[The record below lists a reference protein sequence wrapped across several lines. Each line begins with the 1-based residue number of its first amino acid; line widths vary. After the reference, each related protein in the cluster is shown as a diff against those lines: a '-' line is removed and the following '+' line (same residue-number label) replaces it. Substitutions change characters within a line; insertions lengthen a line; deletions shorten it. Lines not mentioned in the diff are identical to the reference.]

1 MDSVRTLLETKGSA
15 VFTVGPELP
24 VIDALNVMAD
34 HNVGALIV
42 VSGSDIAGIF
52 SERDYARKV
61 ALRGRSEGTT
71 VVKDVMTKDVFTVT
85 TEYSIDACMALMT
98 AKHIRH
104 LPVVE
109 SGRLIGMISIGD
121 VVKSVIAEREQ
132 TIQQLTNYITGNRT

>member
-1 MDSVRTLLETKGSA
+1 MDSVRALLEVKGAA
-15 VFTVGPELP
+15 VFSVTPDLP
-24 VIDALNVMAD
+24 VIDALRVMAD

-42 VSGSDIAGIF
+42 LSGGDIAGIF

-71 VVKDVMTKDVFTVT
+71 TVNDVMTRDVFTVT
-85 TEYSIDACMALMT
+85 TEHSVEACMALMT

-132 TIQQLTNYITGNRT
+132 TIQQLTNYITGSRT

>member
-1 MDSVRTLLETKGSA
+1 MDSVRALLEVKGST
-15 VFTVGPELP
+15 VFSVAPEMP
-24 VIDALNVMAD
+24 VIDALRVMAD

-42 VSGSDIAGIF
+42 LSGDEIAGIF

-71 VVKDVMTKDVFTVT
+71 AVNDVMTKDVFTVT
-85 TEYSIDACMALMT
+85 SEHSVEACMALMT

-109 SGRLIGMISIGD
+109 SGKLMGMISIGD

-132 TIQQLTNYITGNRT
+132 TIQQLTNYITGSRT